1 MIDYLFAAFI
11 ATAGALGLMR
21 LGGEVLSLHNET
33 FQITLAE
40 NALGEYRAL
49 SIWQGQRP
57 VRGEALCTAADSAAA
72 PKLCAAFEA
81 ASPSLAGAVL
91 SAPDSLHLEIQW
103 RLGEGSTTRLT
114 RAW

>member
-1 MIDYLFAAFI
+1 MIDYLFASFI

-21 LGGEVLSLHNET
+21 LGGEILSLHNET

-49 SIWQGQRP
+49 SIWQGRRP
-57 VRGEALCTAADSAAA
+57 VPGEALCTAADSAAA
-72 PKLCAAFEA
+72 PTPCAAFA
-81 ASPSLAGAVL
+81 AVSPFLADAVL

-103 RLGEGSTTRLT
+103 RLGDGRTTRLT
-114 RAW
+114 QAW